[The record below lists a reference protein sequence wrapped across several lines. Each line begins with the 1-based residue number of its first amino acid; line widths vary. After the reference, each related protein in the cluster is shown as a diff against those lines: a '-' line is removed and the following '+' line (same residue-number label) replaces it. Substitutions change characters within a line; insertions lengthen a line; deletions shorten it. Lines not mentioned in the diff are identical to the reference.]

1 MHLLAQPALQPPL
14 AAARLPSI
22 VVMGVSGCGKS
33 TVAQALAAQLGLE
46 MIDGDD
52 LHLPH
57 SVAKMRAGQALSDA
71 DRWPWLDRIGQCLA
85 QGLGKGLPGAA
96 SAASNASSSSTSSG
110 GRVVACSALK
120 RSYRDRLRSMAPA
133 VRFVFLDGDDEL
145 IRQRLSARQGH
156 YMQPNLLTSQLQTL
170 ERPQTDE
177 TDVLTLNLLLPVP
190 ELVRLAEAELWP
202 VRDPA

>member
-1 MHLLAQPALQPPL
+1 M
-14 AAARLPSI
+14 AASSPQSI

-57 SVAKMRAGQALSDA
+57 SVAKMRAGQALNDA

-85 QGLGKGLPGAA
+85 QLVTPDLPSLGR
-96 SAASNASSSSTSSG
+96 S

-120 RSYRDRLRSMAPA
+120 RSYRDRLRNLAPA
-133 VRFVFLDGDDEL
+133 VRFVFLDGDAEL
-145 IRQRLSARQGH
+145 IRQRWATTCTPSCWPASCKHWKDRSPTSPMCSPSMCRCPWLSWCAW
-156 YMQPNLLTSQLQTL
+156 P
-170 ERPQTDE
+170 RPSFAQSG
-177 TDVLTLNLLLPVP
+177 
-190 ELVRLAEAELWP
+190 
-202 VRDPA
+202 